1 MNNIKIIGGGTA
13 GWMTAATLISQF
25 PDKKITL
32 IESPN
37 ISTVGV
43 GESTIGQINRWLAL
57 LGIKDQEWMSH
68 CDATYKLSIR
78 FKDFFRKDSDA
89 FHYPFGQPYI
99 RENMDG
105 VNDWYFKKFL
115 YPDTPTS
122 NYSECLF
129 PQMALV
135 DNNTMSSNED
145 GKLPGFDFRQDVAY
159 QFDATKFGLWLKE
172 HYCLPRGV
180 HHILS
185 EVTDVKV
192 NDDIGVEHIVLDD
205 GRKIEADLFID
216 CTGFKALLI
225 GESLKEPFETF
236 EKILPN
242 NAAWATKI
250 PYENKEEEL
259 VNYTNCTAV
268 GNGWIWEIPL
278 WSRLGCGYVYSDK
291 YISDDDALVELKQY
305 LEQRN
310 IKNIDGLNFKQIPM
324 KTGVHKRL
332 WVKNVCAIGLSAGF
346 IEPLESNGLFTVHEF
361 LRNLVRVLQRGAIS
375 QWDRDTFSIS
385 SRSLLQ
391 DFCEFVALHFAFS
404 HRDDT
409 EYWRDVTNREY
420 VEHHTD
426 DLVHLS
432 HTAIHDKMRTY
443 HYKLTQGLH
452 CIATGMNVFPLDFST
467 VQAIDGSTEK
477 LFYEKKWSRAIS
489 EMNNRK
495 ESWDLLAKNAKSHT
509 EFLQDQIY
517 V

>member
-1 MNNIKIIGGGTA
+1 
-13 GWMTAATLISQF
+13 
-25 PDKKITL
+25 
-32 IESPN
+32 
-37 ISTVGV
+37 
-43 GESTIGQINRWLAL
+43 
-57 LGIKDQEWMSH
+57 
-68 CDATYKLSIR
+68 
-78 FKDFFRKDSDA
+78 
-89 FHYPFGQPYI
+89 
-99 RENMDG
+99 
-105 VNDWYFKKFL
+105 
-115 YPDTPTS
+115 
-122 NYSECLF
+122 
-129 PQMALV
+129 
-135 DNNTMSSNED
+135 
-145 GKLPGFDFRQDVAY
+145 
-159 QFDATKFGLWLKE
+159 
-172 HYCLPRGV
+172 
-180 HHILS
+180 
-185 EVTDVKV
+185 
-192 NDDIGVEHIVLDD
+192 
-205 GRKIEADLFID
+205 
-216 CTGFKALLI
+216 
-225 GESLKEPFETF
+225 
-236 EKILPN
+236 
-242 NAAWATKI
+242 
-250 PYENKEEEL
+250 
-259 VNYTNCTAV
+259 
-268 GNGWIWEIPL
+268 
-278 WSRLGCGYVYSDK
+278 
-291 YISDDDALVELKQY
+291 
-305 LEQRN
+305 
-310 IKNIDGLNFKQIPM
+310 M